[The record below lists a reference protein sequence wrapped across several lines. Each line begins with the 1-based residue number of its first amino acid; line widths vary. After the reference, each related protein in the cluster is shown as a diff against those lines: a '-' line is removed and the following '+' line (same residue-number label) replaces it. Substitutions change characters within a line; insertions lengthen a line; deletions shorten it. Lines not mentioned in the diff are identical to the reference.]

1 LLVILPVR
9 CDDGYILVI
18 WIDRKIYWKVNN
30 NLYKVSI
37 IYIFV
42 RVMEFDANKF
52 ENWVRKSRDIVNKS
66 LDTAQEYTKACK
78 SITSLLKTF
87 LSITEP
93 LTKKNPQVARIHSSV
108 SRILVVFDSFW
119 DNVDTW
125 INWSRTIIW
134 WAEVIY
140 KLFTKRK

>member
-1 LLVILPVR
+1 
-9 CDDGYILVI
+9 
-18 WIDRKIYWKVNN
+18 
-30 NLYKVSI
+30 
-37 IYIFV
+37 
-42 RVMEFDANKF
+42 MEFDANKF

-78 SITSLLKTF
+78 SITSWLKTF